1 MKLDLSPLGIAVG
14 QLKEGLVLYD
24 SDIVRQYQEI
34 RGQMRAGAIQ
44 AFESICEV
52 SVRMIQ
58 RYLEQVRLILR
69 KVTGPNYGHLP
80 DKQQHGVPPLPLPG
94 CRCRNHPPPQVLDF
108 HPPLFQTP
116 AYLPHA
122 HHQPLPTPDTS

>member
-80 DKQQHGVPPLPLPG
+80 DKQAKATQTVLNQSQGGMCICLRRGIVPGVSRECFGP
-94 CRCRNHPPPQVLDF
+94 
-108 HPPLFQTP
+108 
-116 AYLPHA
+116 
-122 HHQPLPTPDTS
+122 